1 LGKPLRKFLPEG
13 LLCPLGNRPG
23 QFHNLALRKGG
34 DYPVPAAFC
43 GVVDQ
48 HQLICRFSHCGKITQ
63 SFLVLNRNRRERR
76 ERTPGFMAAM
86 RMTYVVKDQAALSK
100 LKPGDEI
107 KADLFVDRKNY
118 DTWLED
124 IQVSQA
130 RSGASSSTA

>member
-1 LGKPLRKFLPEG
+1 MKWCRATLINFAKG
-13 LLCPLGNRPG
+13 LLLLAAA
-23 QFHNLALRKGG
+23 LALAG
-34 DYPVPAAFC
+34 C
-43 GVVDQ
+43 
-48 HQLICRFSHCGKITQ
+48 
-63 SFLVLNRNRRERR
+63 NRNRELQHYKL
-76 ERTPGFMAAM
+76 EGTVVSVEKNVHEVTVNNKAIPGFMAAM

-130 RSGASSSTA
+130 RSGASPSTP

>member
-1 LGKPLRKFLPEG
+1 MDQMKWSRATLINFAKG
-13 LLCPLGNRPG
+13 LLLLAAA
-23 QFHNLALRKGG
+23 LALAGCNWNRELQHYKLEGT
-34 DYPVPAAFC
+34 
-43 GVVDQ
+43 VVSVETNV
-48 HQLICRFSHCGKITQ
+48 HEVTVNHKPI
-63 SFLVLNRNRRERR
+63 
-76 ERTPGFMAAM
+76 PGFMAAM

-130 RSGASSSTA
+130 RSGASASTP